1 MKPSD
6 ISRSILIA
14 AAAFLVAGAAPA
26 PRPAPHRAPHTTPD
40 TAQAPTSAIKR
51 ASVLDHSPLTVK
63 DATFH
68 SAALARDM
76 RYRIYLP
83 AANADSSRHFPVL
96 YLLHGV
102 DGNFTDWDKQSRL
115 RQYAENRDL
124 IIVMPDG
131 GNSWYVNSAT
141 NPKNRFEDYIV
152 ADLIAE
158 VDQRYRTIPRRE
170 SRAIAGLSMG
180 GYGALN
186 LALRHPELFAFAG
199 SMSGALNAPTDLG
212 PRQPAFQKD
221 LLRAFGPPGSAAR
234 AQNDVFELL
243 KHADVARLPNIY
255 VSCGLSDVFLEL
267 NRRFADQLEAQ
278 NVPHEAHTA
287 PGGHDWKFW
296 DETIKEI
303 LPIVMR
309 KLSQQQK

>member
-1 MKPSD
+1 
-6 ISRSILIA
+6 
-14 AAAFLVAGAAPA
+14 
-26 PRPAPHRAPHTTPD
+26 
-40 TAQAPTSAIKR
+40 
-51 ASVLDHSPLTVK
+51 
-63 DATFH
+63 
-68 SAALARDM
+68 M

-102 DGNFTDWDKQSRL
+102 YGNFTDWDKQSHL
-115 RQYAENRDL
+115 RRYAENRDL

-131 GNSWYVNSAT
+131 DNSWYVNSAT
-141 NPKNRFEDYIV
+141 NPKDRFEDYIV
-152 ADLIAE
+152 TDLIAE
-158 VDQRYRTIPRRE
+158 VDQRYQSIPRRE

-186 LALRHPELFAFAG
+186 LALKHPDLFAFAG

-212 PRQPAFQKD
+212 ARQPAFQKD
-221 LLRAFGPPGSAAR
+221 LLRAFGPPGSATR

-243 KHADVARLPNIY
+243 KHADVARLPDIY

-267 NRRFADQLEAQ
+267 NRRFADQLHAQ

-296 DETIKEI
+296 DEMIKEM
-303 LPIVMR
+303 LPIVIR
-309 KLSQQQK
+309 ELTQQPK